1 MKFKDSVKGRPKLGV
16 EAFANAMLVIP
27 KTLAENSGFDVQETV
42 IKVSVL
48 MYLLCDTARFAQV
61 HSCNISNANTPCIH
75 SSIQVR

>member
-48 MYLLCDTARFAQV
+48 CVD
-61 HSCNISNANTPCIH
+61 
-75 SSIQVR
+75 